1 MRKDVECT
9 FGTLKGRFRILKAGV
24 RMHGVNICDQIWL
37 TCCALHNMLLDKD
50 GLSIEWQD
58 DIGLFDNRED
68 HSNVPFALRRLLS
81 GAEQRNYDSSG
92 MGPGYVDDID
102 DEQDE
107 NEITAQI
114 QCDKETVHDNIYH
127 IDQGEINDVHR
138 IDANMMRDKLIIHFD
153 ILFRRHQI
161 HWPQR

>member
-1 MRKDVECT
+1 
-9 FGTLKGRFRILKAGV
+9 
-24 RMHGVNICDQIWL
+24 MHCVNICDHIWL

-58 DIGLFDNRED
+58 DIGLFDNREN
-68 HSNVPFALRRLLS
+68 HSNVPFVLRRLLS

-127 IDQGEINDVHR
+127 IDQGEINDVHM